1 MKVLFLLRA
10 LDHGGTQRQVVTLAK
25 ALVARSHV
33 AVIAT
38 FYSGGALEAEV
49 RSAGVDVRSLA
60 KRGRWDVL
68 GFLRRLVGLVAA
80 ERPDVVHSYLDV
92 ANILAALTTLLVA
105 QRARL
110 VWGVR
115 ASDMDLARYGWLPGI
130 IFAVQRA
137 LARIPDVI
145 IVNSWSGVEFHVAR
159 GFPRDRM
166 VVIPNGIDAF
176 RFVPDP
182 ELGLR
187 PRAEW
192 GIPPGTVLIGLVA
205 RLDPMK
211 DHETFLR
218 AAKLLSDVRPEL
230 RFVCVGTGMWAAYAE
245 ALRARARALGLDT
258 RLVWAGDRADMEAV
272 YNALDLL
279 CLTSAFGEGFPNVV
293 GEAMACG
300 VPCVVTAVGDA
311 ARVVGDAGLVVPPGS
326 PEAVADACRTL
337 LDCSAEQ
344 KAELRAR
351 ARARIAEEY
360 GVDRLAERTIATLTG
375 VPVHAAD
382 GIAATRE

>member
-10 LDHGGTQRQVVTLAK
+10 LDHGGTQRQVVTLAT
-25 ALVARSHV
+25 ALVATGH
-33 AVIAT
+33 AVLIVS
-38 FYSGGALEAEV
+38 FYGGGALEAEA

-68 GFLRRLVGLVAA
+68 GFLRRLARLVVA
-80 ERPDVVHSYLDV
+80 ERPDVLHSYLDV
-92 ANILAALTTLLVA
+92 SNILASLMRPLIG
-105 QRARL
+105 RKARL
-110 VWGVR
+110 VWGIR
-115 ASDMDLARYGWLPGI
+115 ASDMGSSGFGWLPRVT
-130 IFAVQRA
+130 FMVQRV

-145 IVNSWSGVEFHVAR
+145 IANSWSGADFHVAR
-159 GFPRDRM
+159 GFSRDRI
-166 VVIPNGIDAF
+166 VVIPNGIDVS

-192 GIPPGTVLIGLVA
+192 GVPPGTALIGLVA
-205 RLDPMK
+205 RLDPVK

-230 RFVCVGTGMWAAYAE
+230 RFVCVGTGIWPGYAE

-258 RLVWAGDRADMEAV
+258 RLVWAGDRADMVAV
-272 YNALDLL
+272 YNALNLL
-279 CLTSAFGEGFPNVV
+279 CLTSAGEGFPNVV

-311 ARVVGDAGLVVPPGS
+311 ARLVGDAGFVVPPGS